1 MRTIISDWVANIPQ
15 SGIRVVYHEALKYT
29 DVIHL
34 EIGDPDFNTPKHII
48 DAAYKALN
56 EGYTHYTH
64 NAGLLELRQAITDY
78 YRSMYGVNFD
88 PERNVMITLGSTE
101 ALFLTLLAL
110 LNPGDEVLIPD
121 PGYPSYIP
129 MVKAARGDAKRY
141 RLYEHEGFIINV
153 DEVISKMSKK
163 TKVIII
169 NNPHNPT
176 GSLTPLNRLKEL
188 TKVAL
193 DNNVVIVSDEVYERI
208 VFDGI
213 KFHSLCELSYDNI
226 VVVNSL
232 SKTYAMTGWR
242 IGFVLSKN
250 EELIRTLVRLQEGVA
265 ACAPAAFQRAAIDA
279 LKGPQDVVEYMVKE
293 YQRRR
298 DAVLSILS
306 NVEGITFVKPQATF
320 YLFLN
325 VSRYVRDSMK
335 FAIKLLREE
344 HVAVAPGIAFGP
356 SGEGYIRISFATS
369 LDKLIKG
376 VNKIVNYLRRLRR

>member
-1 MRTIISDWVANIPQ
+1 MRTTISNWVINIPQ
-15 SGIRVVYHEALKYT
+15 SGIRVVYHEALKYS

-34 EIGDPDFNTPKHII
+34 EIGDPDFNTPQHII
-48 DAAYKALN
+48 DAAYRALR

-64 NAGLLELRQAITDY
+64 NAGLFELRQAITDY
-78 YRSMYGVNFD
+78 YKDLYGVNFD
-88 PERNVMITLGSTE
+88 PEKHVIVTLGSTE
-101 ALFLTLLAL
+101 AIFLTLLAI

-129 MVKAARGDAKRY
+129 MVKAARGNVRRY
-141 RLYEHEGFIINV
+141 RLYEHEGFTVNV
-153 DEVISKMSKK
+153 REVISKIGKR
-163 TKVIII
+163 TRAIVI

-176 GSLTPLNRLKEL
+176 GSLTSLDKLREL
-188 TKVAL
+188 VKVAL
-193 DNNVVIVSDEVYERI
+193 DRDIIIISDEVYERI
-208 VFDGI
+208 VFDGV
-213 KFHSLCELSYDNI
+213 KFHSLCELNYDNI

-242 IGFVLSKN
+242 IGFILSKN

-279 LKGPQDVVEYMVKE
+279 LKGPQDVVEHMVRK

-298 DAVLSILS
+298 NAVLNILN
-306 NVEGITFVKPQATF
+306 NVEEVSFVKPQATF

-325 VSRYVRDSMK
+325 VSKYVRDSMD

-344 HVAVAPGIAFGP
+344 HVAVAPGVAFGP
-356 SGEGYIRISFATS
+356 SGEGYIRLSFAAS
-369 LDKLIKG
+369 LNKLIKG
-376 VNKIVNYLRRLRR
+376 VNKIINYLRRLKR